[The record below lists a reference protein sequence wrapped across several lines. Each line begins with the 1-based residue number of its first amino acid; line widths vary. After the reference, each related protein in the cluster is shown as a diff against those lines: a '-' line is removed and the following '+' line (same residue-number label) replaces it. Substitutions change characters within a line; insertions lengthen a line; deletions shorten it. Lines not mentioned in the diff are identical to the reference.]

1 MNKIFFIPVRSIL
14 LLLII
19 LLGACV
25 SPPAPIAPTAT
36 VIPAASPLVEAS
48 PTLIPTEATVLPIP
62 TETPIPTAP
71 PPLPSPTP
79 GGPLSR
85 VAAWGAGVPLAAAY
99 LPDGQSVVVLRPL
112 ALELRAANPL
122 GDLRWRIPLA
132 TPPSALAVSPDG
144 ATIALSVGAEVEL
157 YASAD
162 GHLLGRIPGLGSPI
176 ADIAISP
183 DGRLL
188 AAAQADQSISL
199 WDVAERSILTELRLP
214 LDEAGLIVPGSFTS
228 VAFSPDNQFLAAGD
242 DGGNVGVWAMSDY
255 VNLQVLSVGLRV
267 VADVA
272 FSPDSQQVA
281 GASEGWRTEPGAIWI
296 WDVATGEEAHW
307 LGIADETRF
316 LAPAQRLAFSPDGSE
331 VLMGLADGSLLRWRL
346 ADTSTLAQD
355 LVGHTAAI
363 TALAMAVDGRILTAS
378 RDGSLRIWNTDGTS
392 ADTLSDTG
400 AVAALAL
407 SSDGSLIVSGDEGGQ
422 ISIRQPDATLLT
434 QIQSPGGSLHSLA
447 LSPDAS
453 LLASGSADGTLRLWS
468 MPDGA
473 LQSELVGH
481 EGPIF
486 SLAFS
491 PDGQRVA
498 TVGYDGT
505 LRLWRTSGVAERV
518 VLLLQ
523 SDGISN
529 TALYHVAFAPDGQQI
544 AVASSAGEISLWR
557 SADLTQIER
566 RSIEPDRAL
575 QLSFTPQSSLL
586 ARTASGKIL
595 AWAAGSPVAILDANT
610 SSYALLGDAGI
621 VTLGG
626 GTFQVWRGPLSALT
640 RYADVPA
647 PEFNRLVANTT
658 TIVIGSSMGMIEVWA
673 VR

>member
-1 MNKIFFIPVRSIL
+1 MPYRILLIIIL
-14 LLLII
+14 LLLS
-19 LLGACV
+19 ACAA
-25 SPPAPIAPTAT
+25 PPAPPEAARSPSPAALLEEAPTALPT
-36 VIPAASPLVEAS
+36 PQ
-48 PTLIPTEATVLPIP
+48 PTLVVP

-85 VAAWGAGVPLAAAY
+85 VATWGAGIPLAATY

-112 ALELRAANPL
+112 ALELRAATRL
-122 GDLRWRIPLA
+122 ADLRWRVPLA
-132 TPPSALAVSPDG
+132 IPPSALAVTPDG
-144 ATIALSVGAEVEL
+144 STLAVSVGAVVDL
-157 YASAD
+157 YASED
-162 GHLLGRIPGLGSPI
+162 GRFLGRIPGLGSPI
-176 ADIAISP
+176 AALAISP

-188 AAAQADQSISL
+188 AAAQADQVLSL
-199 WDVAERSILTELRLP
+199 WDVAERSNLTTLRLP
-214 LDEAGLIVPGSFTS
+214 LDEAGMIVPGSFTS

-242 DGGNVGVWAMSDY
+242 DGGNVGVWAMSDL
-255 VNLQVLSVGLRV
+255 VALQVLSVGVRV

-272 FSPDSQQVA
+272 FSPNSQQIA
-281 GASEGWRTEPGAIWI
+281 AASEGWRSEPGAIWI
-296 WDVATGEEAHW
+296 WDVATGEEKHW
-307 LGIADETRF
+307 LGIADESRF
-316 LAPAQRLAFSPDGSE
+316 LAPAQRLAFHPDGSE

-346 ADTSTLAQD
+346 ADTSTLAQE
-355 LVGHTAAI
+355 LMGHTAAI
-363 TALAMAVDGRILTAS
+363 TALAMTQDGRILTAS
-378 RDGSLRIWNTDGTS
+378 RDGSLRTWNPDGS
-392 ADTLSDTG
+392 PADTLSDAG
-400 AVAALAL
+400 AIAALVL
-407 SSDGSLIVSGDEGGQ
+407 SPDGSLIISGDEGGQ
-422 ISIRQPDATLLT
+422 ISIHQPDATLVT
-434 QIQSPGGSLHSLA
+434 QIQSPGGSLRTLA

-453 LLASGSADGTLRLWS
+453 LLASGSADGTLRLWNLPS
-468 MPDGA
+468 GE
-473 LQSELVGH
+473 LQSELSGH

-498 TVGYDGT
+498 TVGDDGT

-518 VLLLQ
+518 TPVLQ
-523 SDGISN
+523 SDGISA

-595 AWAAGSPVAILDANT
+595 AWAAGSPVVLLDT
-610 SSYALLGDAGI
+610 TISSYALLGDAGI

-626 GTFQVWRGPLSALT
+626 GTFQVWRGPLSALA
-640 RYADVPA
+640 RYAEVPV
-647 PEFNRLVANTT
+647 PGFNRLAANST
-658 TIVIGSSMGMIEVWA
+658 TIVVGSSMGMIEVWA